1 LPITY
6 GGNLEYNIENAMA
19 ACGGLVALEV
29 DYCIITK
36 GFMEFGLG
44 NNSNVGRFNVYNYK
58 NRKVILDYAHNI
70 EGYKA
75 VISSLIGMR
84 KENNLIGV
92 IGIPGDRQD
101 EIGYAIG
108 EICANTLDK
117 IVIKEDKD
125 KRGRKPGEIAEIL
138 KEAVLKANKNADL
151 MVCLEEVEALKNAI
165 NISDP
170 GDTIVVFYEK
180 LDSLLEFLS
189 KEQINEINTLKKC
202 KTV

>member
-1 LPITY
+1 MCKY
-6 GGNLEYNIENAMA
+6 
-19 ACGGLVALEV
+19 
-29 DYCIITK
+29 
-36 GFMEFGLG
+36 FRQ
-44 NNSNVGRFNVYNYK
+44 NSY
-58 NRKVILDYAHNI
+58 
-70 EGYKA
+70 
-75 VISSLIGMR
+75 
-84 KENNLIGV
+84 
-92 IGIPGDRQD
+92 
-101 EIGYAIG
+101 
-108 EICANTLDK
+108 
-117 IVIKEDKD
+117 KEDKD

-138 KEAVLKANKNADL
+138 KEAVLKVNKNADL